1 MLASTEELEPA
12 GRGLG
17 AQLEAMRRPLSLATE
32 TEVGNSSNPPP
43 DPDLDPNP
51 KPNPDPDSNPDPDP
65 NQVVNNLLSGMERI
79 YAQYDHNVEEDE
91 FILAK
96 RDGLSARN
104 RLALP

>member
-1 MLASTEELEPA
+1 
-12 GRGLG
+12 
-17 AQLEAMRRPLSLATE
+17 MRCPPS
-32 TEVGNSSNPPP
+32 PPP
-43 DPDLDPNP
+43 LTLLLAPRPDSDS
-51 KPNPDPDSNPDPDP
+51 DSNPDPIPDPDPDPNP

-104 RLALP
+104 RLAVQQRRLSKLVLERQVSE